1 MTNSNPMRTRRRFIG
16 TVAGGVGALLCG
28 CGKQGAGDGGSG
40 KPLVVATTTMAADLM
55 RGLCGGDAEVVALMG
70 PQVDPHL
77 FKPSQ
82 GDIQRVQ
89 AAAAVCH
96 NGLHLEGR
104 MAELLERLEQQGRP
118 VFALAAGLPAERVIQ
133 ADGAPDPHIWGD
145 ASLWAAA
152 ARHAGEELAA
162 LLPEQAGAVRER
174 AGAVEKELLAVHE
187 RLRARAEE
195 VPAAQRVLVTS
206 HDAFRYFG
214 RAYGFE
220 VLAVQGISTV
230 SEAALADMAKLS
242 DTIRARK
249 IKAVFVESSVSHA
262 TIEAISRETGATL
275 GGELF
280 SDALGE
286 PGDFLTIGERR
297 VDRGTVAGML
307 EANMDTIVK
316 ALK

>member
-1 MTNSNPMRTRRRFIG
+1 MNTRRKFIG
-16 TVAGGVGALLCG
+16 TALAGWTGLLWG
-28 CGKQGAGDGGSG
+28 CGKPGSGGGGSG

-55 RGLCGGDAEVVALMG
+55 RGLCAGDAEVVALMG

-82 GDIQRVQ
+82 GDIQRIQ

-104 MAELLERLEQQGRP
+104 MAEMLERLEQQGRP
-118 VFALAAGLPAERVIQ
+118 VFALAAGLPGERVIQ

-152 ARHAGEELAA
+152 ARHAGERLAA
-162 LLPEQAGAVRER
+162 LLPEKAAAVRER
-174 AGAVEKELLAVHE
+174 AGAVEAEMLAVHE

-242 DTIRARK
+242 ETIRSRK

-262 TIEAISRETGATL
+262 TIEAISRETGAAL

-286 PGDFLTIGERR
+286 PGDFLAIGERR